1 MTLIATDP
9 KSFFRINKLSLHTA
23 LFTMTKMSFV
33 PGFIV
38 QMLYPFKT
46 RKLGN
51 FLAHGRSHRRM
62 GLVYFVLSSQCF
74 IHAQNKHK
82 LREMAFLFYRMPD
95 SSIVFGYNNKCLRKL
110 QSFAQNTLFND
121 HSLECVRGRKK
132 WIDFPISLFMLL
144 SWVYGTLR

>member
-1 MTLIATDP
+1 MQNQNAESSQLT
-9 KSFFRINKLSLHTA
+9 LSLKVPLTPKKI
-23 LFTMTKMSFV
+23 FTKTTFHNCPVYYSEKVFG
-33 PGFIV
+33 PGIFP

-82 LREMAFLFYRMPD
+82 LREIAFLFTE
-95 SSIVFGYNNKCLRKL
+95 CLIRL
-110 QSFAQNTLFND
+110 LFLDVTTNVSESCRAL
-121 HSLECVRGRKK
+121 HRIRFLTIIAWSV
-132 WIDFPISLFMLL
+132 
-144 SWVYGTLR
+144 

>member
-1 MTLIATDP
+1 MPLTP
-9 KSFFRINKLSLHTA
+9 KKIFPKTTFHNCPVYYGEKVFGHGFF
-23 LFTMTKMSFV
+23 
-33 PGFIV
+33 P

-82 LREMAFLFYRMPD
+82 LREIAFLFYRMPD
-95 SSIVFGYNNKCLRKL
+95 SSIVFGCNNKCLRKL
-110 QSFAQNTLFND
+110 ESFAQNTLFND

-144 SWVYGTLR
+144 SCVYGTLR